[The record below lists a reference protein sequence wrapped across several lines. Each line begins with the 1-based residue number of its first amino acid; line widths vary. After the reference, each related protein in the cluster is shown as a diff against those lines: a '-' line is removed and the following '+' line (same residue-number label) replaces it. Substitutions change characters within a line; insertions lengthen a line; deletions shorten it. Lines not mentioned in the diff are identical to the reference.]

1 MELSKKVKSI
11 TPSQTIEITNTARQL
26 RAAGVDVISLSA
38 GEPDFNT
45 PDEIIDAVY
54 DASKKGRTKYTASKG
69 LPALRQAIAEK
80 MQRDNNL
87 TYDENQIYVG
97 NGAKQVLYN
106 IFMATLNE
114 VDEVIV
120 PSPYW
125 VSYTE
130 QIKIVGGE
138 PVTAV
143 TTEDTDFKLTPE
155 LLKAHMTEKTK
166 MLVLNSPNN
175 PTGTVYTKDELQQL
189 ADVLAET
196 EIIIVVDEIYEVLTY
211 GTPHVSIASL
221 NDKIK

>member
-1 MELSKKVKSI
+1 
-11 TPSQTIEITNTARQL
+11 
-26 RAAGVDVISLSA
+26 
-38 GEPDFNT
+38 
-45 PDEIIDAVY
+45 
-54 DASKKGRTKYTASKG
+54 
-69 LPALRQAIAEK
+69 

-114 VDEVIV
+114 GDEVIV

-130 QIKIVGGE
+130 QIKIAGGE

-155 LLKAHMTEKTK
+155 LLKAHMTENK

-196 EIIIVVDEIYEVLTY
+196 EY
-211 GTPHVSIASL
+211 HHRRR
-221 NDKIK
+221 